1 MPMVEASSGETLL
14 VSQSRTTIGTRRP
27 SVFGAN
33 IYNQHL
39 GFSSDGEETDTL
51 LSQSQ
56 QMVKKSE
63 VQGAVNGPVSQ
74 FSNFQRFKH
83 HVQDTDYYSARCS
96 ATMSSSDCTE
106 RRQQQQ
112 QQLPQCPGR
121 KTDSVLYERHIM
133 LLVEMSVVN

>member
-39 GFSSDGEETDTL
+39 GFSSDDEETDTL

-56 QMVKKSE
+56 PMVKKSE
-63 VQGAVNGPVSQ
+63 VQGAVNGPVITVQQ
-74 FSNFQRFKH
+74 FSK
-83 HVQDTDYYSARCS
+83 VQASCTRYRLLLS
-96 ATMSSSDCTE
+96 TMLGNDV
-106 RRQQQQ
+106 
-112 QQLPQCPGR
+112 QL
-121 KTDSVLYERHIM
+121 
-133 LLVEMSVVN
+133 